1 VNRQNFLN
9 SLTGFPKR
17 ANLILLQLGET
28 VRESSNY
35 WHDDYGYDD
44 YSAHKCKRG
53 FPSVLSQ
60 PVTVC
65 KQKRVETPHAFLFI
79 QPRNIRYEDQL
90 VVQKRLLI
98 WWALSKVRGKRA
110 IA

>member
-1 VNRQNFLN
+1 MSGITEVNRQNFLI
-9 SLTGFPKR
+9 SLTGFRKS
-17 ANLILLQLGET
+17 ANLVKLQLGES

-60 PVTVC
+60 PVNGEQTEAC
-65 KQKRVETPHAFLFI
+65 GNPTRFFI
-79 QPRNIRYEDQL
+79 YSTKEHPL
-90 VVQKRLLI
+90 
-98 WWALSKVRGKRA
+98 
-110 IA
+110 